1 MRRAVFRSEKHVA
14 GVHVRLIIGMDLDS
28 PQKSAHMMFQKLRSV
43 LLIASIGA
51 LAVAAAYAQAI
62 PPSRVAII
70 NAQKSVADTQE
81 MKKAQAALE
90 AKYRPRQQEIETL
103 QRDLQTIQQQL
114 NSPNMA
120 PDKAAQLKADGTHK
134 QKEAQR
140 LSEDLQADVNNERQD
155 ILGRAGRQMTEIVK
169 KVAEARGLDIVIDI
183 TNTLYFKPALDITA
197 EATAAYDKAY
207 PAK

>member
-1 MRRAVFRSEKHVA
+1 
-14 GVHVRLIIGMDLDS
+14 MDLES
-28 PQKSAHMMFQKLRSV
+28 PKKSAHMIFLKLRSV
-43 LLIASIGA
+43 LLIASMGA
-51 LAVAAAYAQAI
+51 LALAAAHAQAI